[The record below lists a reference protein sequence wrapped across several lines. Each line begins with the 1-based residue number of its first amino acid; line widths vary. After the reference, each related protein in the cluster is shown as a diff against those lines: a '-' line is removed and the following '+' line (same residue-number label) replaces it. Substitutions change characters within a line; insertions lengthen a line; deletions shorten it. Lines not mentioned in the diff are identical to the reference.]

1 MNVVRGQIDSNVY
14 VVKREQEKG
23 KERKAIPAVYLIANV
38 FLFPETVDTM
48 HKRNLCDRLSY
59 WNVEDRQP
67 EMTAEVHA
75 NRTRMFCNIYH
86 EY

>member
-1 MNVVRGQIDSNVY
+1 M
-14 VVKREQEKG
+14 
-23 KERKAIPAVYLIANV
+23 KAMPAVYLIDNV

-59 WNVEDRQP
+59 WHVGDRQP
-67 EMTAEVHA
+67 DMTAEVHA
-75 NRTRMFCNIYH
+75 NITRMFCNRVYH